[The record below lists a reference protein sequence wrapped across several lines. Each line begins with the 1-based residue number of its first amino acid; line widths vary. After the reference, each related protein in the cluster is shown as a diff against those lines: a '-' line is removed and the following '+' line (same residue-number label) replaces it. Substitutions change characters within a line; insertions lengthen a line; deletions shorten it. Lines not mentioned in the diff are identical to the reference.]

1 MSHSSFSVNKSSE
14 KVSEKF
20 SEKPDSPIDSVQTK
34 NEKKKKQRRKAQS
47 WSSLEDQLLLSG
59 VEKYGISNWVEIA
72 KHVGTRSRKQCRE
85 RYVNHVCPSIDNR
98 NWTLQEDLF
107 ILKAHGQMNDRWCTI
122 AKTLKGRTARAI
134 RNRYFTL
141 THKPKTC
148 FVPSSITFYVI
159 EGGKMDWN

>member
-85 RYVNHVCPSIDNR
+85 RYVNHVCPFINTR
-98 NWTLQEDLF
+98 NWTADEDSF
-107 ILKAHGQMNDRWCTI
+107 ILKAHDQMKDRWCSI
-122 AKTLKGRTARAI
+122 AKSLDGRTARAV

-141 THKPKTC
+141 VSKPKTC
-148 FVPSSITFYVI
+148 FVPSSIPFTVI
-159 EGGKMDWN
+159 IGGVLSWQ